1 MNMKAKVI
9 KKEHAQRLTDS
20 IKRAI
25 AYSQDMQLLTCDSPN
40 PQTHQIFIE
49 HQAREEALV
58 SVLQAIQGDFVNLEL
73 LTK

>member
-1 MNMKAKVI
+1 MKAKAI
-9 KKEHAQRLTDS
+9 KKEHAQRLID
-20 IKRAI
+20 AI
-25 AYSQDMQLLTCDSPN
+25 LSAINQAQDMQLLTCDSPN

-49 HQAREEALV
+49 HQAREEALA